1 MLKVKGGHWLFP
13 QLNTASGHSPLSIVR
28 ALTDVAYSKMVSV
41 CLELGAD
48 RSYHY
53 LVLWAPGAPEITMRA
68 GVGLEVAE
76 GLHLTGHFLKC
87 VLAAPAFAAVVG
99 VRFCAGIVAHPVDL
113 WALNCAALLVT
124 QVINGVAGLGQTS
137 VQQKSHG
144 QTVGQKRQKLT
155 NPVGAGPIPGGGA
168 VQPSCCAET
177 RNNIHS

>member
-1 MLKVKGGHWLFP
+1 M
-13 QLNTASGHSPLSIVR
+13 
-28 ALTDVAYSKMVSV
+28 
-41 CLELGAD
+41 
-48 RSYHY
+48 
-53 LVLWAPGAPEITMRA
+53 
-68 GVGLEVAE
+68 
-76 GLHLTGHFLKC
+76 
-87 VLAAPAFAAVVG
+87 LAAPALAAVVG